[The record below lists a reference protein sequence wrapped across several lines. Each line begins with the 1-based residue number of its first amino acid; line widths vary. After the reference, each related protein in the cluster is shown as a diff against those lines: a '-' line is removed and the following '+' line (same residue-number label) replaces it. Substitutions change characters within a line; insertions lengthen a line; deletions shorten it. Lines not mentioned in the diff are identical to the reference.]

1 MVFNSVGFFIFLGIV
16 LLADRLPLG
25 WPQRKF
31 NLLLASL
38 IFYAAWYPPAVLLLV
53 ATLSIGY
60 FTALAI
66 SSAERIA
73 RKKTYLVVC
82 LVAIFGELAVFK
94 YAGFFWDT
102 FATLALTMRWD
113 VTGLRPNILLPLGI
127 SFYTFQVASYV
138 IDVYRGHMQPARSYR
153 DFTLCASFFPHLV
166 AGPIVRF
173 SDVYPQFEAPK
184 RVSADEF
191 SQGIVLVIG
200 GLFLKVT
207 LGDAIFAPVVDA
219 VYGASQLGSGSGLD
233 TLAAWSGILA
243 FAGQLY
249 CDFAGYSICAVGLAR
264 CFGLRFPW
272 NFRAPYGSTSFTEFW
287 TRWHISLSTWIR
299 DYVYRPL
306 GGNRR
311 GPVRTGLNLMA
322 AFTLSGLWHGAS
334 WTFVIW
340 GAMHGLIVVIE
351 KSLEASRVSRMIANV
366 PAMLMAAA
374 VTIVWAL
381 TLVFFRSSNVNDA
394 VYLLGRAFSA
404 SAAAN
409 VQRLLPVVLPWR
421 IQLSFAVLAAI
432 VLFHFLARHK
442 GSIALLESFSTPAR
456 SCTVAL
462 LLVVMFISLP
472 EKGHVFIY
480 FQF

>member
-1 MVFNSVGFFIFLGIV
+1 MVFNSVGFFIFFGIV

-38 IFYAAWYPPAVLLLV
+38 IFYAAWYPPAVLLLLV
-53 ATLSIGY
+53 TLSVGY

-66 SSAERIA
+66 SAAERID
-73 RKKTYLVVC
+73 RKKIYLIAC
-82 LVAIFGELAVFK
+82 LIVIFGELAVCK
-94 YAGFFWDT
+94 YAGFFWDN
-102 FATLALTMRWD
+102 FAALAPAIHWD
-113 VTGLRPNILLPLGI
+113 VTGSRPNIFLPLGI

-153 DFTLCASFFPHLV
+153 DFALCASFFPHLV

-173 SDVYPQFEAPK
+173 SDVYPQFKDPK
-184 RVSADEF
+184 RVSADEL
-191 SQGIVLVIG
+191 SQGVILVIG

-207 LGDAIFAPVVDA
+207 LGDAIFAPVVEA
-219 VYGASQLGSGSGLD
+219 VYGASQLGAASGLD
-233 TLAAWSGILA
+233 ALSAWSGILA

-249 CDFAGYSICAVGLAR
+249 CDFAGYSLCAVGLAR
-264 CFGLRFPW
+264 CFGFRFPW
-272 NFRAPYGSTSFTEFW
+272 NFRAPYGSASFSEFW

-311 GPVRTGLNLMA
+311 GPVRTVLNLMI
-322 AFTLSGLWHGAS
+322 AFILSGLWHGAS

-351 KSLEASRVSRMIANV
+351 KSFKASRASRMIARA
-366 PAMLMAAA
+366 PALLMAAA
-374 VTIVWAL
+374 VTIIWAL
-381 TLVFFRSSNVNDA
+381 TLVFFRSSSAHDA

-404 SAAAN
+404 AAPAN
-409 VQRLLPVVLPWR
+409 VERLLPVVFPWQ
-421 IQLSFAVLAAI
+421 IQLSFVVMAAI
-432 VLFHFLARHK
+432 VLFHSLARRK
-442 GSIALLESFSTPAR
+442 GSIALLESLSAPAR

-462 LLVVMFISLP
+462 LLVAMLITLP

>member
-38 IFYAAWYPPAVLLLV
+38 IFYASWYPPAVLLLV

-66 SSAERIA
+66 SRAERIA
-73 RKKTYLVVC
+73 RKKTYLIVC

-94 YAGFFWDT
+94 YAGFFWDN
-102 FATLALTMRWD
+102 FAALALTMRWD
-113 VTGLRPNILLPLGI
+113 VTDLRPNILLPLGI

-153 DFTLCASFFPHLV
+153 DFALCASFFPHLV

-173 SDVYPQFEAPK
+173 SDVYPQFNDPK
-184 RVSADEF
+184 RVSADEL

-233 TLAAWSGILA
+233 ALSAWSGILA

-264 CFGLRFPW
+264 CFGFRFPW

-311 GPVRTGLNLMA
+311 GPVRTGFNLMV
-322 AFTLSGLWHGAS
+322 AFVLSGFWHGAS

-351 KSLEASRVSRMIANV
+351 KSLRASRASRLIANV
-366 PAMLMAAA
+366 PALLMAAA

-381 TLVFFRSSNVNDA
+381 TLVFFRSANVNDA

-409 VQRLLPVVLPWR
+409 VPRLLPVVFPWQ
-421 IQLSFAVLAAI
+421 IQLSFAVMAAI
-432 VLFHFLARHK
+432 VLFHFLARRK
-442 GSIALLESFSTPAR
+442 GSVALLESLSAPAR
-456 SCTVAL
+456 SCTVAS
-462 LLVVMFISLP
+462 LLVVMFITLP